1 MAIKEKKKR
10 SKSFKVLIGLIIALG
25 VFELVAFGA
34 IAVYL
39 SDYSHADAEA
49 EKALK
54 AGQGVRVSMTD
65 DWIEFIP
72 SKRSQTAKCD
82 RPTDDA
88 AAGAA
93 TDSSQ
98 AGATADST
106 QAGAASRPNPK
117 DTGIIFYPGGK
128 VEYTAYAPLMQ
139 DFAHEG
145 YFCALV
151 KMPFNLA
158 MLDTNAAKDVKEA
171 HPEITHWL
179 IGGHSLGG
187 VCAAKYAAISDF
199 DGLFLLAAYTTT
211 NMSDKAIP
219 VVSVYG
225 DKDGVLNMDEYAA
238 NKSNL
243 PADTIECVIQG
254 GNHSQFGSYGLQEGD
269 SKAGISAEEQRAQTV
284 CLVLDN
290 IGAAQ

>member
-1 MAIKEKKKR
+1 MATADTSTTKKSRKTR
-10 SKSFKVLIGLIIALG
+10 SKSFKVLLALIIVLG

-49 EKALK
+49 EAALQS
-54 AGQGVRVSMTD
+54 GHGIRVSMTD

-72 SKRSQTAKCD
+72 SDRSQ
-82 RPTDDA
+82 A
-88 AAGAA
+88 A
-93 TDSSQ
+93 
-98 AGATADST
+98 
-106 QAGAASRPNPK
+106 K

-145 YFCALV
+145 YFCVLV

-158 MLDTNAAKDVKEA
+158 MLDTNAARDVKEV
-171 HPEITHWL
+171 HPEITHWI

-187 VCAAKYAAISDF
+187 VCAAKYAALSDF

-211 NMSDKAIP
+211 DMSDKDIP
-219 VVSVYG
+219 VVSIYG
-225 DKDGVLNMDEYAA
+225 DKDGVLNMEEYEA

-243 PADTIECVIQG
+243 PADTIECVIKG

-269 SKAGISAEEQRAQTV
+269 GEAGISAEQQRAQTV
-284 CLVLDN
+284 RLVLDN
-290 IGAAQ
+290 INADK

>member
-1 MAIKEKKKR
+1 MAKATATKPKKKR
-10 SKSFKVLIGLIIALG
+10 SKTFKVLVTLIIALG

-39 SDYSHADAEA
+39 SDYEHADQTA

-54 AGQGVRVSMTD
+54 STAEVRVSMQD

-72 SKRSQTAKCD
+72 SGDGQKAD
-82 RPTDDA
+82 
-88 AAGAA
+88 GA
-93 TDSSQ
+93 
-98 AGATADST
+98 
-106 QAGAASRPNPK
+106 
-117 DTGIIFYPGGK
+117 GIIFYPGGK

-139 DFAHEG
+139 EFAKQG

-158 MLDTNAAKDVKEA
+158 ILDTNAAKDIREA
-171 HPEITHWL
+171 HPEFTRWL

-187 VCAAKYAAISDF
+187 VCAGKYAALSDF

-211 NMSDKAIP
+211 DMSDKVIDA
-219 VVSVYG
+219 VSIYG
-225 DKDGVLNMDEYAA
+225 DQDGVLNMEEYAA
-238 NKSNL
+238 NKGNL
-243 PADTIECVIQG
+243 PPDTVEFVIEG

-269 SKAGISAEEQRAQTV
+269 GKAGISPEDQRAETV
-284 CLVLDN
+284 NKVLEVLRAHDKL
-290 IGAAQ
+290 